1 MGVYMTGLNSDTCVY
16 GERRYGPPLCERR
29 KERGVG
35 RRGVCLSVS
44 GIYRETPPQHLFSPS
59 YRVFCGR
66 AAPNEASLYISV
78 QASEPM
84 LMRPRRHA
92 PSTLFTHG
100 AHTRTKASCVC
111 RSTEG
116 AHISLY
122 QRAGDGGVG
131 DGGGDRVISG
141 GNC

>member
-1 MGVYMTGLNSDTCVY
+1 MGKEDTA
-16 GERRYGPPLCERR
+16 PPF
-29 KERGVG
+29 
-35 RRGVCLSVS
+35 VS
-44 GIYRETPPQHLFSPS
+44 GEKSEEWGGGGCAYQSRGSTERPPPQHLFSPS

-66 AAPNEASLYISV
+66 AARNEASLYISV

-111 RSTEG
+111 GSTEG

-141 GNC
+141 GNS

>member
-1 MGVYMTGLNSDTCVY
+1 MGKEDTV
-16 GERRYGPPLCERR
+16 PLCEWR

-35 RRGVCLSVS
+35 RGGAYQSRGSTE
-44 GIYRETPPQHLFSPS
+44 RPPQHLFSPS

-66 AAPNEASLYISV
+66 TAPNEASLYISV

-111 RSTEG
+111 GSTEG

-122 QRAGDGGVG
+122 QRARGGGVG
-131 DGGGDRVISG
+131 GNRVISG
-141 GNC
+141 GNSRLRLRGQTIAASDQSGGDA